1 MLSST
6 QQRVESLLTTI
17 DRLGIVKIKHLQRIH
32 DLKSYRNAARIISTQ
47 LKPYINETFYERE
60 KVIYLN
66 KDGRNFIGS
75 DKDPQKPTLI
85 AHTLL
90 RNEVYLHFNCPA
102 DWQNEYTLEA
112 QLKPRSGLD
121 AIISSNMKLSSSM
134 KVRADAMF
142 TRNGYVHLIEVDNAR
157 EMAENRKKINSYA
170 EILPMVR
177 KQFEQ
182 TPILYFFTTTEN
194 RKRKFEEWLK
204 GRSIR
209 HEVKTFTEIK

>member
-17 DRLGIVKIKHLQRIH
+17 DRLGMVKIKHLQRIH
-32 DLKSYRNAARIISTQ
+32 DLKYRNMAQTINRH
-47 LKPYINETFYERE
+47 LKPYINETFFERE

-66 KDGRNFIGS
+66 KDGRSFIGS
-75 DKDPQKPTLI
+75 DKDSQKPTLI

-112 QLKPRSGLD
+112 QLKPYSGLD
-121 AIISSNMKLSSSM
+121 AIINSNMKFSNTA

-157 EMAENRKKINSYA
+157 DMAENRKKINSYA
-170 EILPMVR
+170 DILPMVR
-177 KQFEQ
+177 KEHQQ
-182 TPILYFFTTTEN
+182 TPILYFFTTTDH

-209 HEVKTFTEIK
+209 HEVKTFNEIK

>member
-6 QQRVESLLTTI
+6 QQRVECLLTTI
-17 DRLGIVKIKHLQRIH
+17 DRLGMVKIKHLQRIH
-32 DLKSYRNAARIISTQ
+32 ELKYRNMAQTINRH

-66 KDGRNFIGS
+66 KDGRSFIGS

-90 RNEVYLHFNCPA
+90 RNEVYLHFHCPT
-102 DWQNEYTLEA
+102 DWRNEYTLETEVK
-112 QLKPRSGLD
+112 QQNNFSIQFSGLKM
-121 AIISSNMKLSSSM
+121 NNKR
-134 KVRADAMF
+134 KVVADAMF

-157 EMAENRKKINSYA
+157 DMSENRKKIDNYA

-182 TPILYFFTTTEN
+182 TPILYFFTTTEH

-209 HEVKTFTEIK
+209 HEVKTFVEIK

>member
-1 MLSST
+1 M
-6 QQRVESLLTTI
+6 
-17 DRLGIVKIKHLQRIH
+17 VKIKHLQRIH
-32 DLKSYRNAARIISTQ
+32 DLTYRNTSQTINRH
-47 LKPYINETFYERE
+47 LKPYINETFFERE

-112 QLKPRSGLD
+112 PLKPQSNLD
-121 AIISSNMKLSSSM
+121 AFISSNMKLSDKA

-157 EMAENRKKINSYA
+157 DMADNRKKINSYA
-170 EILPMVR
+170 DILPVIR
-177 KQFEQ
+177 KDFQQ